1 MKKLERDII
10 QKLREKKL
18 LQSDVSIDLR
28 TSLVSSGLIDSFGLV
43 EILEVLE
50 IVTGLRIPSGRI
62 SPQDLDTVDSMIQ
75 VVHRWG
81 KVV

>member
-18 LQSDVSIDLR
+18 LQSDVSIDFR

-43 EILEVLE
+43 EMLEIVE
-50 IVTGLRIPSGRI
+50 IVTGRRIPSGRI
-62 SPQDLDTVDSMIQ
+62 SPQDLDTVESMIK
-75 VVHRWG
+75 VAHRWG